1 VADLDF
7 FFDPV
12 CPWAWI
18 TSRWV
23 SEVQQLR
30 QYDVQ
35 WKFISL
41 KFLNED
47 KMDYSKMPEGYAAIH
62 AAGTNGLRLAARA
75 RAEQG
80 NEACGAVYTALG
92 TSLHKNQEREKFV
105 ADPVAHIASL
115 LASAGLPEVWAES
128 ALDDS
133 FDALIRTETELA
145 LERTGK
151 DVGTPILT
159 FHPGGAKE
167 SSFFGP
173 VISTIPRG
181 DEALKLWDAVE
192 TIATTSGMAELKRS
206 LRARPSFD

>member
-1 VADLDF
+1 MADLDF

-23 SEVQQLR
+23 AEVQQLR

-47 KMDYSKMPEGYAAIH
+47 KMDYSKMPAGYKDIH
-62 AAGTNGLRLAARA
+62 AAGTNGLRVAARA

-80 NEACGAVYTALG
+80 NDACGLVYTALG
-92 TSLHKNQEREKFV
+92 TSLHNNQEREKFV
-105 ADPVAHIASL
+105 TDPVAHIASFL
-115 LASAGLPEVWAES
+115 TSVGLPAQWAES

-133 FDALIRTETELA
+133 FDALIREETELA

-159 FHPGGAKE
+159 FHPGATKE
-167 SSFFGP
+167 ASFFGP
-173 VISTIPRG
+173 VIAEIPRG
-181 DEALKLWDAVE
+181 DAALKLWDAVE
-192 TIATTSGMAELKRS
+192 TVATTSGMAELKRS
-206 LRARPSFD
+206 LRSRPNFN